1 MCARLCVCVFV
12 TRLFIYSFQSFGV
25 LNKKELGAVPRFFLG
40 KFSGFHF
47 GVMEGGFN
55 RVFGCYLLLF
65 QFLFFLVFL
74 CTTTKNNN
82 KKMVGIVEILLHAV
96 ILFEIPN

>member
-55 RVFGCYLLLF
+55 RVLGCYLLLF
-65 QFLFFLVFL
+65 QFLFFFGIPLH
-74 CTTTKNNN
+74 NN
-82 KKMVGIVEILLHAV
+82 KKQQQKNGRDC
-96 ILFEIPN
+96 